1 VQVIEDGLV
10 RITAHAGRDEN
21 AFLRACG
28 PGQVLGEELLL
39 PRGER
44 PGGRYIAA
52 AALTACT
59 TLAVSREA
67 FLGCLR
73 DRPDLWERLA
83 RDLIRRVAEDED
95 EERIMRLARDPVDV
109 RLAWLLVYLTRLGGA
124 VEEDGSLGLPINL
137 SREDL
142 ALWIGAARRSVG
154 AALQD
159 WRSRGVT
166 ASRHGK
172 LVIRDLGSPQG
183 PGNHADHSGRPGSG
197 PRSPRLAGRANFRR
211 VLPLCR
217 AVPEHRTE
225 ARTDGKCPADL
236 PLRAPPQSACPPG
249 SALPLSRASV
259 AGNRLVW
266 GVSATDVLI
275 TRVPLTSR
283 SH

>member
-1 VQVIEDGLV
+1 MPIDSDEDSWSHWELPHLELPVMDIMHWPGLRESGESRCYRPEETVMQAGRPDCVQVIEDGLV

-52 AALTACT
+52 TALTACT
-59 TLAVSREA
+59 ALAVSREA

-73 DRPDLWERLA
+73 DTPNLREGLA
-83 RDLIRRVAEDED
+83 RDLIRRVAED

-124 VEEDGSLGLPINL
+124 VEEDGSQGLPVNL

-166 ASRHGK
+166 ASRHGS
-172 LVIRDLGSPQG
+172 LVIRDLGFLITK
-183 PGNHADHSGRPGSG
+183 ADIPATAAQ
-197 PRSPRLAGRANFRR
+197 PRS
-211 VLPLCR
+211 
-217 AVPEHRTE
+217 
-225 ARTDGKCPADL
+225 
-236 PLRAPPQSACPPG
+236 
-249 SALPLSRASV
+249 
-259 AGNRLVW
+259 
-266 GVSATDVLI
+266 
-275 TRVPLTSR
+275 
-283 SH
+283 

>member
-1 VQVIEDGLV
+1 MPIDSDEESWSHWELPHFELPVMDIMHWPGLRESGETRCYRPEETVMQASRPDCVQVIEDGLV

-73 DRPDLWERLA
+73 DRPNLWEGLA
-83 RDLIRRVAEDED
+83 QDLIRRVAED

-124 VEEDGSLGLPINL
+124 VEEDGSLGLPVNL

-154 AALQD
+154 TALQD
-159 WRSRGVT
+159 WRSRGIT

-172 LVIRDLGSPQG
+172 LVIRDLGFLIIK
-183 PGNHADHSGRPGSG
+183 ADI
-197 PRSPRLAGRANFRR
+197 PRDRRAATQ
-211 VLPLCR
+211 LT
-217 AVPEHRTE
+217 A
-225 ARTDGKCPADL
+225 
-236 PLRAPPQSACPPG
+236 SAW
-249 SALPLSRASV
+249 R
-259 AGNRLVW
+259 
-266 GVSATDVLI
+266 
-275 TRVPLTSR
+275 
-283 SH
+283 